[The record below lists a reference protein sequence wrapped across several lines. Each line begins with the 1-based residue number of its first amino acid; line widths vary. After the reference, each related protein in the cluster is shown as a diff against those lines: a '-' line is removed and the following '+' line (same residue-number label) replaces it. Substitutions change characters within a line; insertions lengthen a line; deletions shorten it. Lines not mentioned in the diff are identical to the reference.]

1 MPVMEKSLLSKLSK
15 ELEIPETKIVDESIH
30 VFLEKELRDASA
42 EILKIKAQFN
52 ITSAKALKGRI
63 EKGEVEEHPAWEH
76 LIYWENLEKRIK
88 VVNDW
93 MQKLRISS

>member
-1 MPVMEKSLLSKLSK
+1 MLSKLSK

-42 EILKIKAQFN
+42 EIMKIKAQFS
-52 ITSAKALKGRI
+52 ISSAKELKGRI
-63 EKGEVEEHPAWEH
+63 EKGEVEERPAWEQ
-76 LIYWENLEKRIK
+76 LIYWENLEKKVK

-93 MQKLRISS
+93 MQKLRTSS